1 MSGEVIV
8 ISKVVIPNYVAEYI
22 EESKFKDKTL
32 YSALNELQ
40 SRSPFDLSKEAE
52 LYDKVAEWLWDGSGD
67 EMFSKF
73 ARAWLDG
80 YNVEAEKTFKLR
92 LESKVLAPREN
103 YLNKSLISG
112 EYFIS
117 DDSDSDMFQTIFTEE
132 AVEGLDLTGFIR
144 EYELPF

>member
-1 MSGEVIV
+1 MSGKVNV
-8 ISKVVIPNYVAEYI
+8 VSKVEIPNYVAEFI
-22 EESKFKDKTL
+22 EKSKFEDKTL

-40 SRSPFDLSKEAE
+40 SRSPFDLSKEVE
-52 LYDKVAEWLWDGSGD
+52 LYDKVADWLWDGSGD
-67 EMFSKF
+67 ETFRKF

-80 YNVEAEKTFKLR
+80 YHVETKKTFKLR

-117 DDSDSDMFQTIFTEE
+117 DDSDSDMFQTLFTEE
-132 AVEGLDLTGFIR
+132 DVEGLDLSGFVR
-144 EYELPF
+144 EVQIPF